1 MVVMT
6 IPELISLIISFLD
19 HNNRINCF
27 CINSTWRDLALAHVF
42 SWVLG
47 DDSEP
52 LLYQRRLGRLLD
64 QPLAQEALARNSRHV
79 RNLHIEQTDI
89 LLPLL
94 ANASSCTNLVTLQC
108 NLISGIPQQLAMLH
122 QLIRKNPNLASLKVY
137 DVSNIIDF
145 EELVRALQTGSA
157 LTEFYLGYDQLPG
170 SIVTSNGLAS
180 LIRGLAFPRF
190 RLKSLSLDV
199 VIVDPPKQ
207 GWSLFETDREDDTPR
222 FSDLED
228 FIFIDKGHHSRLT
241 AEVFYL
247 PVLRE
252 APELECLF
260 IPEMSD
266 SAIAAAT
273 TAITAQTPPLSHV
286 TFGSLRSH
294 PSFVDIVKASRRT
307 LHTLHASQDPPSFC
321 EPTIRALLPVND
333 ADLCIK
339 MNMQEIRFALE
350 ETPTA
355 SALIQRVLTS
365 LPNLEC
371 FMQDYAKKT
380 ALWRT
385 ARLQIRDMVATPWVS
400 HRLVKLKLC
409 LGCRTAED
417 NVKETSE
424 ERRAKIRGVYKQL
437 GALTRMKGL
446 NLGCDVLGGPS
457 EVELDFSLETGLE
470 AMGPCLK
477 ELKLLDIF
485 DVAGKR
491 FSEVECNWL
500 DDFSARKAMFVHF

>member
-19 HNNRINCF
+19 HNNRIKCF

-42 SWVLG
+42 SSVLG
-47 DDSEP
+47 GDSEQ

-94 ANASSCTNLVTLQC
+94 ANASSCTNLVTLHC
-108 NLISGIPQQLAMLH
+108 NLITSTPEQRAMLH
-122 QLIRKNPNLASLKVY
+122 QLICKNPNLASVEVY
-137 DVSNIIDF
+137 DISNIVDL
-145 EELVRALQTGSA
+145 EELVQALQTVSA
-157 LTEFYLGYDQLPG
+157 LTELNLGCDQLPG
-170 SIVTSNGLAS
+170 SIVTSTGLKS
-180 LIRGLAFPRF
+180 LIRGLTFPRF
-190 RLKSLSLDV
+190 RLKCLSLEV
-199 VIVDPPKQ
+199 IIVDPPEQ
-207 GWSLFETDREDDTPR
+207 GRSLFETDREDDTPL
-222 FSDLED
+222 FSDLEV
-228 FIFIDKGHHSRLT
+228 FFFVDKGQQSRLT
-241 AEVFYL
+241 VEVFYL

-252 APELECLF
+252 APELECIF

-273 TAITAQTPPLSHV
+273 TAITSQTPPLGHV

-307 LHTLHASQDPPSFC
+307 LHTLHASQDPPTFC

-339 MNMQEIRFALE
+339 MNMQKIKFALE

-355 SALIQRVLTS
+355 STLIQRVLTS
-365 LPNLEC
+365 LPNLEY
-371 FMQDYAKKT
+371 FVQDYPKKT
-380 ALWRT
+380 ALWPT

-400 HRLVKLKLC
+400 HRLVKLKLY
-409 LGCRTAED
+409 LGCHTVED

-424 ERRAKIRGVYKQL
+424 ERRAKIHGVYKQL
-437 GALTRMKGL
+437 GALTRMKQL
-446 NLGCDVLGGPS
+446 YLGCDVLGGPS
-457 EVELDFSLETGLE
+457 EVELDFSLESGLE

-477 ELKLLDIF
+477 GLFLLDIC
-485 DVAGKR
+485 DVAGRR
-491 FSEVECNWL
+491 FSEMECNWL
-500 DDFSARKAMFVHF
+500 DDFSKPKAMYVKF